1 MSTELLRSA
10 MSNKPS
16 AKRVKQHEEA
26 GVMLDMAGNG
36 NEGNAMSY
44 DDNDIKM
51 AAAASI
57 QQWVESN
64 DLSGNENCANR
75 LLALM
80 IGIADENKDGEITD
94 DEQAVLD
101 TALECAWDY
110 LASKGVE
117 GDDISSLL
125 NDWDND
131 AAERIK
137 DLVASVLPEG
147 DEAASVDI
155 DSFVFGGDQEPEPTL
170 DAAYKKKTVVRDGK
184 KVRINKRVSGKVRL
198 SGKQKVALRKARMKS
213 HSATARMRRR
223 KSMNIRKKTGV
234 A

>member
-1 MSTELLRSA
+1 MSKELLRSA
-10 MSNKPS
+10 MSNKTL
-16 AKRVKQHEEA
+16 AKPVKQHEEA
-26 GVMLDMAGNG
+26 GVMLDMAGDG
-36 NEGNAMSY
+36 EGDAMSY
-44 DDNDIKM
+44 DETDIKL

-75 LLALM
+75 LLSLM

-94 DEQAVLD
+94 DEQGVLD
-101 TALECAWDY
+101 MALECAWDY
-110 LASKGVE
+110 LESKGVE
-117 GDDISSLL
+117 GDDISALL

-137 DLVASVLPEG
+137 DLVASVLPDG
-147 DEAASVDI
+147 DEAASKDI
-155 DSFVFGGDQEPEPTL
+155 DSFVFGGDKEPML
-170 DAAYKKKTVVRDGK
+170 DAAYKKKIVVRDGK